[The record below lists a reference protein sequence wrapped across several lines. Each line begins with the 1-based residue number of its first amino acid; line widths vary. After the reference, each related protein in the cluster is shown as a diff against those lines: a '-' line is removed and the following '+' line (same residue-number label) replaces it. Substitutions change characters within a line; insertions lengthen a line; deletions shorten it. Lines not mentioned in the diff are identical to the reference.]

1 MFFKLLLLFTVVPA
15 VELYLLI
22 WLGQHIG
29 AGTTVLIIIT
39 TGAVGAALAKRE
51 GLGVLRSIQEETLRG
66 VPPGDRLIEG
76 VLVLVGGVLLITPG
90 VLTDL
95 TGILLIM
102 PWTRQRL
109 FIPAVKAYARQRLEA
124 VGVKLG
130 EAAPGPA
137 ARAARAER
145 ASTADHPTPARSGPD
160 DGFDHPVR

>member
-15 VELYLLI
+15 IELYLLI

-29 AGTTVLIIIT
+29 AGLTVLIIIA
-39 TGAVGAALAKRE
+39 TGAIGAALAKRE

-90 VLTDL
+90 VLSDL
-95 TGILLIM
+95 TGIFLIM

-109 FIPAVKAYARQRLEA
+109 FLPAVKAYGQRRLEA
-124 VGVKLG
+124 YGVKLG
-130 EAAPGPA
+130 PAAPGPA

-145 ASTADHPTPARSGPD
+145 ADAADHPTSTTG

>member
-29 AGTTVLIIIT
+29 AGSTVLIIIA
-39 TGAVGAALAKRE
+39 TGAVGATLAKRE
-51 GLGVLRSIQEETLRG
+51 GLGVLRKIQEETLQG
-66 VPPGDRLIEG
+66 LPPGDRLIEG

-102 PWTRQRL
+102 PWTRRRV
-109 FIPAVKAYARQRLEA
+109 FIPAVKAYAQQRLA
-124 VGVKLG
+124 AHGVHLG

-145 ASTADHPTPARSGPD
+145 AAAADHPPASPTSG